1 MCPHRAMGQRLACH
15 KHFVGVSITG
25 LHSHHHHRHLWS
37 PGAGGGVKCSPHCVT
52 HPLQSRDRPEHH
64 QDVTG
69 MWMDDA
75 SSQSSQ
81 LRVSPA
87 LWSRWPAPRVWREP
101 LEDSRPGHPP
111 LAPNAQLCPQA
122 SEGRSRAGSPP
133 LPGPRSQ
140 GPGRVSVSAG
150 GSGDRLGARRAFCSR
165 ATQGTRIP
173 TVTGESGEGSRGGEG
188 RGHVGPGWRSSVK
201 IPWSLE
207 GVALPVFRSAGPLSL
222 ERAGRRLPP
231 QECRH
236 LTPLS

>member
-1 MCPHRAMGQRLACH
+1 
-15 KHFVGVSITG
+15 
-25 LHSHHHHRHLWS
+25 
-37 PGAGGGVKCSPHCVT
+37 
-52 HPLQSRDRPEHH
+52 
-64 QDVTG
+64 
-69 MWMDDA
+69 MDDA

-81 LRVSPA
+81 LHVSPA
-87 LWSRWPAPRVWREP
+87 LWSRRPAPRVWREP
-101 LEDSRPGHPP
+101 LEDSRPSHPP
-111 LAPNAQLCPQA
+111 LAPNPQLCPQA

-150 GSGDRLGARRAFCSR
+150 GSGDQLGARRAFCSR

-188 RGHVGPGWRSSVK
+188 RGHVRPGWRSSVK